1 MTWNCLAPLGI
12 ALALG
17 TPTGALG
24 EAEFVYEGMCDASAA
39 VALDADHFAV
49 ADNERNTLMI
59 YRRGRKAPARA
70 VDLSSFLGTK
80 PDKGSDLEGAASVGS
95 RTYWISSHGRNKDGE
110 EQKRRYRFFATE
122 QRTGQHAPSL
132 STTGVAY
139 ERLLIDLIRA
149 PQLAAFKLAD
159 AAASKPEE
167 DGGLNIEGLAATPDA
182 RLLIGFRNPI
192 RDGKALLV
200 PLENPQELIEGK
212 SARFGSGI
220 QLDLDGRG
228 IRSIDRVGSAYLIV
242 AGPPANVGT
251 FALYRWSGDPA
262 ERATVVAGIDFAG
275 LHPEALFAVPNSDT
289 VQILSD
295 DGDVAQG
302 ATRCKDLPRSKQSFR
317 SITIRP

>member
-1 MTWNCLAPLGI
+1 MKASGLA
-12 ALALG
+12 ALALSFALCA
-17 TPTGALG
+17 PTGALG

-39 VALDADHFAV
+39 VALGANHFIV

-59 YRRGRKAPARA
+59 YRRGKKAPAQA

-80 PDKGSDLEGAASVGS
+80 PGKESDLEGAASLGDI
-95 RTYWISSHGRNKDGE
+95 TYWISSHGRSADGE

-122 QRTGQHAPSL
+122 VRSGRHIPSV

-139 ERLLIDLIRA
+139 ASLLIDLMRA
-149 PQLAAFKLAD
+149 PHLAVFKLAD

-167 DGGLNIEGLAATPDA
+167 NGGLNIEGLASTPDA
-182 RLLIGFRNPI
+182 KLLIGFRNPI

-200 PLENPQELIEGK
+200 PLENPMDLIAGK
-212 SARFGSGI
+212 AARFGAGI

-251 FALYRWSGDPA
+251 FMLYRWSGDPP
-262 ERATVVAGIDFAG
+262 ERAGIVAGIEFTG

-295 DGDVAQG
+295 DGDIARG
-302 ATRCKDLPRSKQSFR
+302 TKACKHLPRSKQSFR
-317 SITIRP
+317 SVTVRP